1 MQAVNS
7 KFSYFPKNLTWRG
20 ETRMTQ
26 PFGRLRCIGRSWPIT
41 KNAQRFEIFLVTC
54 QNSLQR
60 LRRAG
65 LSSSPPVPFSGSVC
79 PMSDQ
84 RAPNEGACSPSQA
97 PSDTSPSQ
105 REGHCSPGAISDN
118 SVRRHLESGK
128 LGRQFSLPIAK
139 SSPRK
144 AY

>member
-1 MQAVNS
+1 MLLHE
-7 KFSYFPKNLTWRG
+7 FSNLGCDRGIKVDVVHSSPSGLKNGLIAHN
-20 ETRMTQ
+20 
-26 PFGRLRCIGRSWPIT
+26 P
-41 KNAQRFEIFLVTC
+41 
-54 QNSLQR
+54 
-60 LRRAG
+60 AG
-65 LSSSPPVPFSGSVC
+65 MDLCSSFPPVPFSGSVR
-79 PMSDQ
+79 PMLDQ

-105 REGHCSPGAISDN
+105 REDHRGPGAIGDN

-128 LGRQFSLPIAK
+128 LGRRSSLPITK